1 MKPVTLS
8 RSGFYSAMAELP
20 QAVFLISVKLLLK
33 RLHILK
39 FHLIPQAGYETYL
52 HHIIINFFVEV
63 EDIRFYFNGAVG
75 SNGGVVADAEHGF
88 EGDVVVGEVDG
99 VDANAG
105 DYLFRLV

>member
-20 QAVFLISVKLLLK
+20 QAVFLIPVKLLLK
-33 RLHILK
+33 RLYILK
-39 FHLIPQAGYETYL
+39 FHFITQALHEGYFY
-52 HHIIINFFVEV
+52 HVVVDVFVEV
-63 EDIRFYFNGAVG
+63 EDVGFYFNGAVG
-75 SNGGVVADAEHGF
+75 GDGGVVADAEHGF